1 LHAILFILFVA
12 SLVACLVGSLLL
24 GLVLLAVPR
33 FRERA
38 AFILSVPPLF
48 VLGIAV
54 GSWGFLALT
63 YVVSVPPPELQ
74 FGAWL
79 VGLPVVAYAGHRLGH
94 RLHQYLLRRLH
105 PHREPVSASAP

>member
-48 VLGIAV
+48 VLGVAV

-63 YVVSVPPPELQ
+63 YVVGVPSPELQ

-79 VGLPVVAYAGHRLGH
+79 VGLPVGAYAGHRVGH
-94 RLHQYLLRRLH
+94 RLHQYLLRRLRLRGT
-105 PHREPVSASAP
+105 PAAASAP